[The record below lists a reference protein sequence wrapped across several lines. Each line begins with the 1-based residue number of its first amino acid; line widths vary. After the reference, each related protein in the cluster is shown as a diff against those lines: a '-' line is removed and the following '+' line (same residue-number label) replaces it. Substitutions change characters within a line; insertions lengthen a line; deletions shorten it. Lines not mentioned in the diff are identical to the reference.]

1 MYSPDRPPAPQSTHS
16 WWSDRNSVGPTISIH
31 AMAKPLIRLM
41 YHSQV
46 RTFIKKN
53 RGIALSEATMQI
65 CVSYLAYKYISPAT
79 KALILDELNTRVK
92 ADEDSAR
99 VVGQAFVQQQ
109 SCLVA
114 ILLDSPDAEVR
125 CRTCKILGA
134 LRLKVCLDN
143 WEPCAPILVVVLLG
157 EEDDDVRTGAMQ
169 ILSRISS
176 SLDGA
181 RAVGSTDFVKYAPT
195 LLKFATT
202 RPLTYETLDN
212 LTLLLDEPLESFL
225 SNGTIPIHAMSKP
238 LRRLMHHIQ
247 VRASIKRNRGI
258 ALSDMT
264 VQTYFAYMVFEDISH
279 ATRVLLLE
287 ELDARIKADKDSARV
302 VGRVLVQHRYRLALL
317 LDSSDARIWCY
328 TWKMLAALDFYWDD
342 WEPPNLARIVELLG
356 DEDDDD
362 IRTGAIQIL
371 CRVSRSLSGARAV
384 GSTNFLKY
392 VPSLLDFATTRLLAC
407 ETLNHLAFHRIL
419 LLDAALQTRL
429 ELLVSDDDAVVREQA
444 LSALLG

>member
-16 WWSDRNSVGPTISIH
+16 WWSDRNSLGPTISIH

-65 CVSYLAYKYISPAT
+65 CFSYLAYKYISPAT
-79 KALILDELNTRVK
+79 KALILDELNIRVK

-99 VVGQAFVQQQ
+99 VVRQAFVQQQ

-125 CRTCKILGA
+125 RRTCKLLGA
-134 LRLKVCLDN
+134 IRPKVCLDG
-143 WEPCAPILVVVLLG
+143 WKPCVPILAVLLG

-176 SLDGA
+176 SIDGA
-181 RAVGSTDFVKYAPT
+181 RAVGSTDFVKYAPA
-195 LLKFATT
+195 LLNFATT
-202 RPLTYETLDN
+202 RPLTCETLDN
-212 LTLLLDEPLESFL
+212 LTFLLDGPLEFFL
-225 SNGTIPIHAMSKP
+225 GDGKVSVHASG
-238 LRRLMHHIQ
+238 LRRFVYHTF
-247 VRASIKRNRGI
+247 VGRERGI
-258 ALSDMT
+258 ELLDTTVKIYCDYLAL
-264 VQTYFAYMVFEDISH
+264 EDISL
-279 ATRVLLLE
+279 AIKALILK
-287 ELDARIKADKDSARV
+287 ELNARIEADKNSARV
-302 VGRVLVQHRYRLALL
+302 VRQVFVQHRYCLALL

-384 GSTNFLKY
+384 GSTDFLKY

-407 ETLNHLAFHRIL
+407 ETLNNLAFHRIL

-444 LSALLG
+444 LLALFG